1 MVSVIPGSMG
11 HPCPRIILIRR
22 LFLTEC
28 LCMEWGLGV
37 VGLDL
42 DVEEVLEEVE
52 VVGVGFFK
60 DKGEDCYENMFDCDR
75 R

>member
-1 MVSVIPGSMG
+1 
-11 HPCPRIILIRR
+11 
-22 LFLTEC
+22 
-28 LCMEWGLGV
+28 
-37 VGLDL
+37 
-42 DVEEVLEEVE
+42 LEEVE